1 MKLKNERAREEM
13 GAYHER
19 EKRVMERALKDAHRE
34 IRNIRNERS
43 A

>member
-1 MKLKNERAREEM
+1 MKNERAKEEM
-13 GAYHER
+13 SAYHER
-19 EKRVMERALKDAHRE
+19 EKRVMERAIKDAQRE